1 MQAFGHPG
9 EHQCYRGIKKDR
21 LRQQTVCGAAPAAER
36 NEMNKHS
43 LPREAHVSQVEK
55 LLTYLQKNGSI
66 TGLECINNLGV
77 LNYKARISDLRKL
90 GWDIET
96 TWVKK
101 RSLDGVK
108 ITYARY
114 VLKGEER

>member
-1 MQAFGHPG
+1 MN
-9 EHQCYRGIKKDR
+9 
-21 LRQQTVCGAAPAAER
+21 R
-36 NEMNKHS
+36 NS
-43 LPREAHVSQVEK
+43 LPREAHLSQVET
-55 LLTYLQKNGSI
+55 LLAYLQKHGSI

-77 LNYKARISDLRKL
+77 LNYKGRISDLRKL
-90 GWDIET
+90 GYDIET

-108 ITYARY
+108 MKYARY